1 MLEMVRRKMQAVN
14 ALHVLEAGDHSFQ
27 IGKKHLESTGY
38 TREQAEDEAAQAI
51 ATFVSRVLAGW

>member
-1 MLEMVRRKMQAVN
+1 MQAVN